1 MLRRHHLLL
10 LRYREFQDLEI
21 IHLPQVR
28 EWEFLARWQDLE
40 TIRSIPLRVWLDRAH
55 QDPVR
60 QDLEQDL
67 KVDRHDLGQDQP
79 VPVDLVQ
86 DSVQQSPD
94 SVAVLPVED
103 SQEEDLPV
111 VAVAVLAE
119 ELLVRLVKV
128 ALAEA
133 EEPVSQSA
141 QREKNSNKE
150 VSRA

>member
-1 MLRRHHLLL
+1 
-10 LRYREFQDLEI
+10 
-21 IHLPQVR
+21 
-28 EWEFLARWQDLE
+28 
-40 TIRSIPLRVWLDRAH
+40 
-55 QDPVR
+55 
-60 QDLEQDL
+60 
-67 KVDRHDLGQDQP
+67 
-79 VPVDLVQ
+79 
-86 DSVQQSPD
+86 VQQSPD